1 MIKAKVLYGHPIDV
15 EAFEK
20 YYAEKH
26 HPVVLQVKGIVKWE
40 YTKFLPGPDGA
51 APVYY
56 RMAELYFTTPEQIK
70 TTMSS
75 PEAQTMAGDLGNFAT
90 GGVTILMGTVEN

>member
-1 MIKAKVLYGHPIDV
+1 MTKATVLYGLPLDV

-51 APVYY
+51 APAYY
-56 RMAELYFTTPEQIK
+56 RMAELYFT
-70 TTMSS
+70 S
-75 PEAQTMAGDLGNFAT
+75 PEEMQSIMASPDGQTMAGDLTNFAT
-90 GGVTILMGTVEN
+90 GSVTILIGTVEK

>member
-1 MIKAKVLYGHPIDV
+1 MIKATVLYGHPTDK

-26 HPVVLQVKGIVKWE
+26 HPLVLKVKGIVKWE

-51 APVYY
+51 APAYY
-56 RMAELYFTTPEQIK
+56 RMAELYFTTPEEMQSI
-70 TTMSS
+70 MAS
-75 PEAQTMAGDLGNFAT
+75 PEAQSMAGDLTNFAT
-90 GGVTILMGTVEN
+90 GGVTILMGTFKN